1 MERSADWMDNAHP
14 CGAPRRRYIR
24 IEAERLVTY
33 AGQIVQFCEGLL
45 STFQA

>member
-14 CGAPRRRYIR
+14 SGAPRRRYIR